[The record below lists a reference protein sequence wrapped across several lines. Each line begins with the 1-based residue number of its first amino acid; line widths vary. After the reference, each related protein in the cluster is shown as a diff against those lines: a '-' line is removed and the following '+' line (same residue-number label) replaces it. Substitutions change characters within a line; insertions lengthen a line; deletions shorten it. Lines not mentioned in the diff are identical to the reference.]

1 MLLINKMVSAT
12 VFASVMAPL
21 GILVLVLLILIIGSR
36 SSISTLRD
44 DIKEFKAKQKI
55 HSEKLV
61 EIFEQLNAVSIWTMA
76 AQDIGYLPVPESE
89 SKRVYDEIY
98 G

>member
-1 MLLINKMVSAT
+1 MVSVA
-12 VFASVMAPL
+12 VFASVVAPL
-21 GILVLVLLILIIGSR
+21 FIVVIILLVLVFGSR

-44 DIKEFKAKQKI
+44 DIKELKAKQKLQVAKN
-55 HSEKLV
+55 S
-61 EIFEQLNAVSIWTMA
+61 EIFEQLNAVSIWSIA
-76 AQDIGYLPVPESE
+76 AQQIGFLPVPESE

>member
-1 MLLINKMVSAT
+1 MVSVA
-12 VFASVMAPL
+12 VFASVVGPL
-21 GILVLVLLILIIGSR
+21 CLITIVLLILIIGSR

-44 DIKEFKAKQKI
+44 DIKELKAKQKLQVAKN
-55 HSEKLV
+55 S
-61 EIFEQLNAVSIWTMA
+61 EIFEQLNAVSIWSIA
-76 AQDIGYLPVPESE
+76 AQQIGFLPVPESE